1 VVAAAAAAVD
11 PPKKTSSSSSP
22 KQNATDDRH
31 TMLPRATAA
40 LARSAALAAASA
52 PGAARRALS
61 SSTIRSKSNNSSIAA
76 ASATAARPLST
87 TTTPTTPTTIIINKT
102 GNGGALPLLA
112 SSSSSSTRALASGS
126 GVATK
131 SGLAGEPLT
140 TVTPEKRLSAI
151 ARMWARTRDMPELG
165 VMYLGVATGLS
176 LLVYTVSELVFN
188 TKRGEH
194 VGILLNPDVR
204 GDFERQVSSADSS
217 AHEAARHRGGAP
229 AGSSGPAG
237 GRASLWYVLGHLM
250 IDEKGANV
258 SIPPFDNRK
267 LRGPFPYNK
276 PGGEAGLGA
285 GGDAYG
291 SPPADVAAA
300 GAASA
305 R

>member
-1 VVAAAAAAVD
+1 
-11 PPKKTSSSSSP
+11 
-22 KQNATDDRH
+22 
-31 TMLPRATAA
+31 MLPRATAA
-40 LARSAALAAASA
+40 LARSAALAAS
-52 PGAARRALS
+52 PAARRALS
-61 SSTIRSKSNNSSIAA
+61 SATISKSKSSNTTTGVA
-76 ASATAARPLST
+76 ASATTAAARPLST
-87 TTTPTTPTTIIINKT
+87 TTTTSILNKT

-112 SSSSSSTRALASGS
+112 STSSSSSTRALASGS
-126 GVATK
+126 GVTTK

-140 TVTPEKRLSAI
+140 TVTPEKRLSAL

-204 GDFERQVSSADSS
+204 GDFDRQMTSADAS
-217 AHEAARHRGGAP
+217 AHEAARRRGGAP

-237 GRASLWYVLGHLM
+237 GKASLWYVLGHLM
-250 IDEKGANV
+250 IDDKGANV

-300 GAASA
+300 AAAGAAASTA
-305 R
+305 H